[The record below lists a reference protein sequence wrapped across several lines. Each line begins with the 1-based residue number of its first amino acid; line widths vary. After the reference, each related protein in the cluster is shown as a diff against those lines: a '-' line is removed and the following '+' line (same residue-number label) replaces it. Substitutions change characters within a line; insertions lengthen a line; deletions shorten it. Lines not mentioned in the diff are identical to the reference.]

1 MDGARYLL
9 SKPEFQ
15 RSHQFVGGNTTEY
28 TTNRKID
35 TRCRWW
41 DNRLM
46 SSISMIT
53 VGNKGRVVVPKRIR
67 DLVGLEEGVRVAA
80 FVDDLGRVVLETPE
94 AVKARIRL
102 RASLSEDSQGSAVD
116 QLLEERRR
124 DSSLL
129 DSKSGTPR

>member
-1 MDGARYLL
+1 
-9 SKPEFQ
+9 
-15 RSHQFVGGNTTEY
+15 
-28 TTNRKID
+28 
-35 TRCRWW
+35 
-41 DNRLM
+41 M

-102 RASLSEDSQGSAVD
+102 RASQSADSQGSAVD
-116 QLLEERRR
+116 QLLEERRG
-124 DSSLL
+124 DSSLM
-129 DSKSGTPR
+129 DPPAGTSR

>member
-1 MDGARYLL
+1 
-9 SKPEFQ
+9 
-15 RSHQFVGGNTTEY
+15 
-28 TTNRKID
+28 
-35 TRCRWW
+35 
-41 DNRLM
+41 M

-102 RASLSEDSQGSAVD
+102 RASLSEDSQESAVD

-129 DSKSGTPR
+129 DLESGAPR